1 MKSNY
6 LTLTGK
12 ELEEIIDNILS
23 IKLIFFKELVNLKEL
38 RKLITPG
45 TYYIMIALEKHGKL
59 SMTKIGR
66 ETAMPK
72 PNVTSFVDILIS
84 KHFAERIPGEKDRRI
99 INIKLTKKGLK
110 AKKEI
115 DKFFRTRMYNKLKEL
130 SSSEIKNLSSSLIS
144 VREVL
149 SKLQKDK

>member
-1 MKSNY
+1 
-6 LTLTGK
+6 LTDK
-12 ELEEIIDNILS
+12 ELEDIIDNLLS

-45 TYYIMIALEKHGKL
+45 TYYVMIALEKHGSL
-59 SMTKIGR
+59 SMSQIGR

-72 PNVTSFVDILIS
+72 PNVTSFVDMLIS
-84 KHFAERIPGEKDRRI
+84 KHFAERIPDEKDRRI

-115 DKFFRTRMYNKLKEL
+115 DKFFRNQMSDKLKIL
-130 SSSEIKNLSSSLIS
+130 RPSDIKNLSCSLVHVS
-144 VREVL
+144 NVL
-149 SKLQKDK
+149 SKIPKENE